1 MAGRRARKGPS
12 GITRFSSYI
21 ISLLL
26 AAASVVVGVLYVYKI
41 VPFSFAEANL
51 SITLSLFFPSIVFSY
66 LLYRKRSLPEIIGQI
81 GLSRKGL
88 TFRNLAMGVS
98 MFLAILVL
106 GIVFDLFSQA
116 TGIPLP
122 TNVALVLSGM
132 PLYFLIFASLI
143 APFNEEILFRG
154 FLVNRIGILFSALI
168 FAFLHSGYASIS
180 ELVAAL
186 IFGLLAGF
194 VFRKTKSLYPC
205 ILAHILVNVLA
216 VIAIS

>member
-1 MAGRRARKGPS
+1 MAARRARRAPS
-12 GITRFSSYI
+12 GITRFASYI

-26 AAASVVVGVLYVYKI
+26 VAASLAICVLYIYKI

-66 LLYRKRSLPEIIGQI
+66 LLYRKKSLPEIIGQI
-81 GLSRKGL
+81 GLSRKGF
-88 TFRNLAMGVS
+88 TFRNLAIGVS
-98 MFLAILVL
+98 MFLAILVMGL
-106 GIVFDLFSQA
+106 AFGLFSQA

-132 PLYFLIFASLI
+132 PIYFLIFASLV

-154 FLVNRIGILFSALI
+154 FLVNRIGILLSALV
-168 FAFLHSGYASIS
+168 FAFLHSGYASVS

-186 IFGLLAGF
+186 VFGLLAGY
-194 VFRKTKSLYPC
+194 VFKRTNSIYPC
-205 ILAHILVNVLA
+205 ILAHILVNVMA